1 MPSVDELLNAAEVA
15 VNETETNDIIEIN
28 ADTRTMIIPDTE
40 RIFGVMSDE
49 KGERKYFRCK
59 RFVGNGIDL
68 SKLSLRIIF
77 QNASGFDTGRDKY
90 IVTDLAIY
98 GEDYVT
104 FSWELSR
111 KVTAYKGIISFIVC
125 ATKTNSDG
133 TITNE
138 WNTTLANGIVLEGL
152 EANGTQEQ
160 EEVAK
165 DYYNQ
170 LEAELLKVANEQK
183 TELEKKAQEV
193 IKTIPSDYTQ
203 IQKDVNKLNE
213 DLGEISKFIVHVD
226 KRNLLN
232 NASVRENIA
241 YNNWTGNTMY
251 DTRELNGWYSIPVIT
266 VEAGKQYCFTY
277 NNKKQLIESIYN
289 YDKDGNFAGT
299 ITASGGVYTIP
310 DECCYIALSRKNS
323 FIGWNF
329 REYIDG
335 MDYSFVEYKHKDFLV
350 YTKNEINEIIKPKFS
365 VPTYYFSKNGSDLN
379 SGLFETEPKQN
390 PKSFIEAGNCNVLL
404 RGGDT
409 FKMYG
414 ILFGS
419 NLSIK
424 SYGNGKAKISGVNI
438 EESEWLNDGNGYY
451 SSVISE
457 DMPSYIVIDG
467 KEYWSKLI
475 KSEPEKNGVWKFDRL
490 NKKITIKFDV
500 DISGEKVIYATGKYF
515 GSIIDC
521 ENIVIDG
528 IEVESV
534 KSYLGINNSRN
545 IVIKNCYVH
554 HCGGGMQDY
563 NNKQST
569 VENGGGVTVVLNG
582 CKNIYCFK
590 NVFDYMFDQALSAQ
604 MWIPEPDNSDSEE
617 IYFCNNIVTR
627 SWYGFE
633 IFANDTNT
641 TNRHHIVVK
650 NNYFADQFDVTN
662 GYREGD
668 NVANNK
674 YPALLMCWNMN
685 GNNDI
690 HINDNVF
697 NRSNNGYAVVILD
710 TVNNIFDVSG
720 NIFVCNNS
728 EKTSLIHQS
737 AIGFVDSIITVL
749 NPDTDG
755 IIHDTAYEV
764 IGKRKVGYN
773 QLRECGEIFK
783 MSII

>member
-1 MPSVDELLNAAEVA
+1 M
-15 VNETETNDIIEIN
+15 
-28 ADTRTMIIPDTE
+28 
-40 RIFGVMSDE
+40 
-49 KGERKYFRCK
+49 
-59 RFVGNGIDL
+59 
-68 SKLSLRIIF
+68 
-77 QNASGFDTGRDKY
+77 DTGRDKY
-90 IVTDLAIY
+90 IVTDLATD

-125 ATKTNSDG
+125 AIKTKSDG

-152 EANGTQEQ
+152 EADGTQEQ
-160 EEVAK
+160 EEVAR

-203 IQKDVNKLNE
+203 MQKDVNKLNE

-251 DTRELNGWYSIPVIT
+251 DIRELNGWYSIPVIP

-277 NNKKQLIESIYN
+277 NNKKQSIESIYN
-289 YDKDGNFAGT
+289 YDKDGNFVGT

-350 YTKNEINEIIKPKFS
+350 YTKKEINEIIKPKFS
-365 VPTYYFSKNGSDLN
+365 VPTYYFSENGSDLN

-390 PKSFIEAGNCNVLL
+390 PKPFIEAGNCNVLL

-409 FKMYG
+409 FKTYG

-424 SYGNGKAKISGVNI
+424 SYGNGKAKINGVNI

-521 ENIVIDG
+521 ENVVIDG

-534 KSYLGINNSRN
+534 KSYIGINNSRN

-563 NNKQST
+563 NNKQSA

-728 EKTSLIHQS
+728 EKQ
-737 AIGFVDSIITVL
+737 A
-749 NPDTDG
+749 
-755 IIHDTAYEV
+755 
-764 IGKRKVGYN
+764 
-773 QLRECGEIFK
+773 
-783 MSII
+783 

>member
-1 MPSVDELLNAAEVA
+1 
-15 VNETETNDIIEIN
+15 
-28 ADTRTMIIPDTE
+28 
-40 RIFGVMSDE
+40 MSI
-49 KGERKYFRCK
+49 KL
-59 RFVGNGIDL
+59 DL
-68 SKLSLRIIF
+68 G
-77 QNASGFDTGRDKY
+77 A
-90 IVTDLAIY
+90 
-98 GEDYVT
+98 
-104 FSWELSR
+104 
-111 KVTAYKGIISFIVC
+111 VTAYAIAVKNGFKGTEADWLASLKGAKGDKGEQGPQGEIPEDYPQIKKDVSQLKEDIGAITGNKKIIGWSERKKYLNTAVQIV
-125 ATKTNSDG
+125 NVNNPIS
-133 TITNE
+133 
-138 WNTTLANGIVLEGL
+138 
-152 EANGTQEQ
+152 
-160 EEVAK
+160 
-165 DYYNQ
+165 
-170 LEAELLKVANEQK
+170 
-183 TELEKKAQEV
+183 TELNYRYVVVPCVEGDIFTINGESGPETRLWCFTDETYNVLTKSDENATASNLEV
-193 IKTIPSDYTQ
+193 IAPHMSAYLILNDKTDTVSYVGRLLHICVKRNNEAVTQ
-203 IQKDVNKLNE
+203 IQNKLE
-213 DLGEISKFIVHVD
+213 DFNDITEISKFIAHVD

-241 YNNWTGNTMY
+241 YNNWMPNTMY
-251 DTRELNGWYSIPVIT
+251 DTRNLDGWYSIPIIP
-266 VEAGKQYCFTY
+266 VEAGKQYCFTH
-277 NNKKQLIESIYN
+277 NNKKQFIESIYN
-289 YDKDGNFAGT
+289 YNKYGNFTGT
-299 ITASGGVYTIP
+299 IKASAGVYTIP
-310 DECCYIALSRKNS
+310 DKCCYIALSRKNS
-323 FIGWNF
+323 FVGWNF

-335 MDYSFVEYKHKDFLV
+335 MDYSFVEYKQKDYLV

-365 VPTYYFSKNGSDLN
+365 VPTYYFSENGSDLN
-379 SGLFETEPKQN
+379 SGLSEIEPKQN
-390 PKSFIEAGNCNVLL
+390 PKPFIEAGNCNVLL

-409 FKMYG
+409 FKTYG
-414 ILFGS
+414 LLFGS

-424 SYGNGKAKISGVNI
+424 SYGNGKAKINGINI

-475 KSEPEKNGVWKFDRL
+475 KSEPEKHGVWKFDRL

-500 DISGEKVIYATGKYF
+500 DISGEKVIYATGKQF
-515 GSIIDC
+515 GSLINC
-521 ENIVIDG
+521 ENVVIDG

-534 KSYLGINNSRN
+534 KSYIGISNSRN
-545 IVIKNCYVH
+545 IVIKNCYIH
-554 HCGGGMQDY
+554 HCGGGIQDY
-563 NNKQST
+563 NDKQST

-582 CKNIYCFK
+582 CKYIYCFK

-604 MWIPEPDNSDSEE
+604 MWVPEPDNSDSEE

-641 TNRHHIVVK
+641 TNRHHVVVK

-697 NRSNNGYAVVILD
+697 NRSNDGYAAVVSG
-710 TVNNIFDVSG
+710 VVSNIFDVSG

-728 EKTSLIHQS
+728 EKTSLIHPS
-737 AIGFVDSIITVL
+737 ATGFVDSIITVL

-755 IIHDTAYEV
+755 IISDTAYEV

-773 QLRECGEIFK
+773 
-783 MSII
+783 